1 MLYSCTHMAT
11 VGVRG
16 LSLTTKAGGF
26 SYLQVTGGLR
36 GCSLDNIVILYVC
49 LYRTGALHVGD
60 RLLAIN
66 GVSLR
71 GKTLTD
77 AVHLLQNAGDTV
89 TVKITRPANNRT
101 RNGLHLFLPHTLCLF
116 IFFILFF
123 FLIASLQN
131 LSLCYDFD
139 IAVNMCTMRDI

>member
-1 MLYSCTHMAT
+1 VDS
-11 VGVRG
+11 
-16 LSLTTKAGGF
+16 GG
-26 SYLQVTGGLR
+26 
-36 GCSLDNIVILYVC
+36 CALDSIVIVYVC

-116 IFFILFF
+116 IFSFCFF
-123 FLIASLQN
+123 SYSQSAEFVSM
-131 LSLCYDFD
+131 CYDFD
-139 IAVNMCTMRDI
+139 IAVNMCTICDIRCKISAHFSCIANRD

>member
-1 MLYSCTHMAT
+1 MD
-11 VGVRG
+11 
-16 LSLTTKAGGF
+16 
-26 SYLQVTGGLR
+26 TGG
-36 GCSLDNIVILYVC
+36 CALDSIVIVYVC

-116 IFFILFF
+116 IFSFCF

-131 LSLCYDFD
+131 LSLCVMILILQLTCVLYVTFD
-139 IAVNMCTMRDI
+139 VKYLLILVA